1 MINKQQPA
9 KTEILKRIDAA
20 KRKLGKDLIILVHF
34 YQHDDIVK
42 YADFVGDSLQ
52 LAQAASKQKDARYI
66 VFCSVSFMAE
76 MARIICSPEQMVFHP
91 ETKARCPLAEMANID
106 DVEKAW
112 AALEK
117 TGKRIIP
124 VVYVNS
130 NADLKAFCGRNEGLV
145 CTSANA
151 RKVMEYVFS
160 RNAVPFFFPDEN
172 LGRNTAYTMGISDN
186 EMFLWNPYEADD
198 TRDGVSMN
206 NARIFLW
213 RGFCIVHT
221 VILPSHVEAIRRQY
235 EGIKVIVHPECTPD
249 IVNISDLSGSTSF
262 IKNSVEKSAAG
273 SSWAI
278 GTEINF
284 VKRIKKENPDK
295 LIIPL
300 LDSGCREMAKITP
313 EKLLRVLED
322 LAEGRAVNPVL
333 VDGTYIEH
341 ARLALK
347 RMLEII

>member
-1 MINKQQPA
+1 
-9 KTEILKRIDAA
+9 
-20 KRKLGKDLIILVHF
+20 
-34 YQHDDIVK
+34 
-42 YADFVGDSLQ
+42 
-52 LAQAASKQKDARYI
+52 
-66 VFCSVSFMAE
+66 MAE

-112 AALEK
+112 VTLEK

-130 NADLKAFCGRNEGLV
+130 NADLKAFCGKNEGLV

-151 RKVMEYVFS
+151 RKVMEHVFS

-172 LGRNTAYTMGISDN
+172 LGRNTAHTMGISDE
-186 EMFLWNPYEADD
+186 EMFLWDPYEADGS
-198 TRDGVSMN
+198 RNGASMN

-221 VILPSHVEAIRRQY
+221 VILPSHVEAIRKQY

-249 IVNISDLSGSTSF
+249 TINVSDLAGSTSF
-262 IKNSVEKSAAG
+262 IKNTVEKSAPG

-284 VKRIKKENPDK
+284 VNRIKKENPDK

-300 LDSGCREMAKITP
+300 LDSGCREMAKITL
-313 EKLLRVLED
+313 EKLLLVLED

-333 VDGTYIEH
+333 VDGTYAEH

-347 RMLEII
+347 RMLEIT